1 MNTYIVDEE
10 RAVKATTHEEAFEKV
25 FPGEVYRVV
34 DKDDFYDVVVQG
46 ERETK
51 YFWVRSG

>member
-10 RAVKATTHEEAFEKV
+10 RAVQATTHEEAFEKV

>member
-1 MNTYIVDEE
+1 MNTYIVDGVEVV
-10 RAVKATTHEEAFEKV
+10 AATHEEAFEKI

-34 DKDDFYDVVVQG
+34 SKDDFYDIIVQG
-46 ERETK
+46 EKETK